1 MQSTEQLELQPMP
14 VQVYQ
19 SERRVMIAAPLPGL
33 EPTDITVTI
42 RGDTVAI
49 RGDYRGPLKED
60 PALFG
65 DDPTALVV
73 GEWTAGPYQREITLP
88 HAVNGVLAN
97 ATYGNGV
104 LVLVMPKQEHGAAS
118 SDAEFRLDGTEPLR
132 GERVGHTGRDI
143 RPTTTEEHRQRVHNA
158 DPPSG

>member
-1 MQSTEQLELQPMP
+1 MQGGEQPEPQPVR

-19 SERRVMIAAPLPGL
+19 SERRVMVAAPLPGL

-49 RGDYRGPLKED
+49 RGDYGGPLKED
-60 PALFG
+60 PALLG

-73 GEWTAGPYQREITLP
+73 GEWTAGPYHRELILP

-104 LVLVMPKQEHGAAS
+104 LVLVMPKQEPGDAS
-118 SDAEFRLDGTEPLR
+118 SDAEFRLDDAEPLR
-132 GERVGHTGRDI
+132 GERVGHAGRDI
-143 RPTTTEEHRQRVHNA
+143 RPTTTEEHRQRVHDA
-158 DPPSG
+158 DSPSG